1 MGVQGLCSLL
11 DSHGR
16 IYRDVQFRTSQL
28 VVDGN
33 NLLHLLYNRSGL
45 DHNHGGQYGAFEELI
60 ESFVRTLR
68 DCKIS
73 PYVVLDGGTDPSDK
87 KLETVTQRI
96 LRRIRKAHQAAVEG
110 KNENILPPL
119 TTMVFKQSLA
129 RLEVPVA
136 QCFGE
141 ADQEIAALANKLGC
155 PVLSDD
161 SDFFIFDL
169 SAGLL
174 PIKHF
179 SWTEVTQRGSQ
190 RYIPCRSYRTSSFS
204 ICFSISCKMLPT
216 LAVLAGNDYVKLHR
230 MGTPISWGEFTPA
243 GSETW
248 RSLEG
253 LLCWLKDFQEPGDA
267 LQAAVGLMEGLS
279 PQKKAEVLESLFQGM
294 EEYRLPPSSLHVF
307 FTKGTAPPLP
317 KQVSVPIPDWLRL
330 PLTQAR
336 LTRDVLDVLQ
346 MQRMS
351 LSIHVEHK
359 DTPSANLTSRPLRQ
373 VMYGLLL
380 GGGSPLVVQERDR
393 VGLQLTSTPVQ
404 PAFKGVAQRLT
415 LSNLNQAALPE
426 RRQVLLEALKV
437 DEASLNCLWDHL
449 RLLVAVTCFW
459 LQNAK
464 PTPDEKLLKALLL
477 GLNLRADRNIC
488 SRPKLDLMEAHAFN
502 QWQACMKDA
511 IQLNQLLGCP
521 LAEPQL
527 AGLYEGPVV
536 HELVHRMKTTG
547 RLKAILK
554 SDSSSQ
560 RQYRTLLT
568 AVHRIQSQR
577 MSKKKDP
584 GADPKSLR
592 RQRPL
597 DDLTVN
603 LQQLFLHDDEA
614 AAEVKSA
621 ITAQEDL
628 LLVEHLSVPTRY
640 RTKDRVNRSK
650 NPELVRKQEARG
662 WHIL

>member
-1 MGVQGLCSLL
+1 MLFSLG
-11 DSHGR
+11 D
-16 IYRDVQFRTSQL
+16 F
-28 VVDGN
+28 
-33 NLLHLLYNRSGL
+33 SGL

-307 FTKGTAPPLP
+307 FTKGTA
-317 KQVSVPIPDWLRL
+317 
-330 PLTQAR
+330 R

-404 PAFKGVAQRLT
+404 P
-415 LSNLNQAALPE
+415 AALPE